1 MNQIV
6 RYPLLVLALG
16 LVTLWLSAKIGASF
30 RKRRRNAE
38 ETERE
43 DFSIVVA
50 GTMTLLA
57 LIIGFSFSMAS
68 SRYDQRRNLEE
79 SEANAIGTEY
89 FRADFLPASDAARVR
104 TPLRSYLDQPII
116 FYETRNDRML
126 RQNDVAT
133 AQLEADLWSAVQV
146 PAAAQPTPVITVA
159 VTGMND
165 VLNSRG
171 YTQAAWLNRIPIAAW
186 GLMIVMAIC
195 CNLLIGYGVR
205 RKPSYFLFYR

>member
-186 GLMIVMAIC
+186 
-195 CNLLIGYGVR
+195 
-205 RKPSYFLFYR
+205 